1 MKRGPLTALL
11 VATAARILPLIFGFE
26 HYGDAPV
33 RIEIAERWA
42 RAPHLW
48 HGFVEAYQYG
58 PLHLTLLGA
67 LIRLLGDR
75 VVAARSLS
83 FVAGLACVWLIYVI
97 ADRVRGPEAGFWAA
111 LGLALSPLFIQA
123 STTGASEAPF
133 LALFLAALLC
143 VLDDRALVAALLL
156 GAAGL
161 IRYDGW
167 MYVPLFAA
175 LLWWRDSH
183 RESPQEQEAPVP
195 GGMIAL
201 ARAAGFGA
209 LSLAPALYWLSVNAR
224 YTGDALAPIH
234 HIDRDHALLAQMTRH
249 YLGEAPWRLYGLV
262 YWPIA
267 VLGLATPLLGALA
280 LWGSART
287 LRRRQPGWELVVIAW
302 LPVVYFTFRTSV
314 LGNFRPMARF
324 AMVATALSL
333 PFAHDVMLSVAR
345 PLRRPLAYACLALLV
360 ATPLVLAGLSWRR
373 DGSAAEWARPLSP
386 IGSLPPGLADASRY
400 LRREIRPDDV
410 VLLDGVW
417 DYLDIP
423 LAFAVNRPERQW
435 VRAAWADEFDDRLTR
450 VTPTMAVLIYQGK
463 LGDYTR
469 DRFDFRDLHFCEA
482 ARFRLVT
489 VYRRC
494 P

>member
-1 MKRGPLTALL
+1 VRRGPYTALL
-11 VATAARILPLIFGFE
+11 VAAAARILPLLFGFE

-33 RIEIAERWA
+33 RIEVAERWA

-48 HGFVEAYQYG
+48 HGFAETYQYG
-58 PLHLTLLGA
+58 PLHLTLIGA
-67 LIRLLGDR
+67 LIRLFGDR

-83 FVAGLACVWLIYVI
+83 FVAGLACVWLIYAI
-97 ADRVRGPEAGFWAA
+97 ADRVRGPEAAWWAA

-143 VLDDRALVAALLL
+143 LLDDRALLAAVLLS
-156 GAAGL
+156 AAGL

-175 LLWWRDSH
+175 LLFWQDYQD
-183 RESPQEQEAPVP
+183 ETP
-195 GGMIAL
+195 GARSL
-201 ARAAGFGA
+201 AFARAAGFCA
-209 LSLAPALYWLSVNAR
+209 LCAAPVLFWLRLNAR

-234 HIDRDHALLAQMTRH
+234 HIDRDHAMLAQMMRG
-249 YLGEAPWRLYGLV
+249 YLGELRWRLYGLV

-267 VLGLATPLLGALA
+267 VLGVATPVLGALA
-280 LWGSART
+280 LWGTART
-287 LRRRQPGWELVVIAW
+287 LRRRQPGWELAAIGW

-314 LGNFRPMARF
+314 LGNFRPLARF
-324 AMVATALSL
+324 AMVAAALSL
-333 PFAHDVMLSVAR
+333 PFAHDVLLSVAR
-345 PLRRPLAYACLALLV
+345 PLRRPLLYACIALLV
-360 ATPLVLAGLSWRR
+360 ATPLVFAGLSWRR
-373 DGSAAEWARPLSP
+373 DGTAAEWARPLSP
-386 IGSLPPGLADASRY
+386 IGSIPPGLADAAQF
-400 LRREIRPDDV
+400 LRKEVRPDDV

-423 LAFAVNRPERQW
+423 LAFAVDLRERQW
-435 VRAAWADEFDDRLTR
+435 VRAAWADEFDDRLRR

-463 LGDYTR
+463 LGDYTQ
-469 DRFDFRDLHFCEA
+469 DTFDFRSLRFCKL
-482 ARFRLVT
+482 ARFSWAT